1 MNAFSRGV
9 LLATSSEPLPDVV
22 LLELS
27 SNMPEVYKGVAAVK
41 SAREVNFSDNKLL
54 LHIWQNL
61 DVKIK
66 VLVVNYWREQRTM
79 TLTSALIRWL
89 TI

>member
-9 LLATSSEPLPDVV
+9 LLATRNGTLPNSV

-27 SNMPEVYKGVAAVK
+27 KNMPEVYKGVAAVY
-41 SAREVNFSDNKLL
+41 SAKEVNFENRDVLL
-54 LHIWQNL
+54 QIWQNL

-66 VLVVNYWREQRTM
+66 VLVVNYWREQRTI

-89 TI
+89 TF